1 MSNQPE
7 NEASTPQELRQFIL
21 STLETS
27 QQALVDLSDEELEAI
42 VGGGGCIS
50 CSAKPESPVGV
61 VYVGKLG
68 NYRSKGIKASYLAQR
83 DVKRSPVRSA
93 YNALRYGGDLGE
105 KLNREYDIH
114 YTSAMR
120 SKIRENL
127 QDQ

>member
-42 VGGGGCIS
+42 VGGGGCMS
-50 CSAKPESPVGV
+50 CSAQPESPVGV

-68 NYRSKGIKASYLAQR
+68 NYRTKGIKAAYLAQR

-93 YNALRYGGDLGE
+93 YNAVKYGPALGE
-105 KLNREYDIH
+105 KLSSKYNIH
-114 YTSAMR
+114 YASAMR
-120 SKIRENL
+120 IKIRENL
-127 QDQ
+127 QDR